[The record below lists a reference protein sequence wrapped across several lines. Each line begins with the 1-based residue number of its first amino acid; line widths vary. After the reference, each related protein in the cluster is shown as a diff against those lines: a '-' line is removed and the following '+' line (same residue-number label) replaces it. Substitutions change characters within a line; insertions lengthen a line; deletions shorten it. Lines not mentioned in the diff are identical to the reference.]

1 MAKGIS
7 LKVPGGALVRPTAVR
22 ARRAL
27 FDSLG
32 DLGGG
37 SVCDLFAG
45 SGAVGFE
52 FASRGAE
59 SVLFVEKSPQSLS
72 ALKSNLRKIEPL
84 CSSCRFTVFSGTLPE
99 CAVRF
104 SSLPAPDFIFADPP
118 YAESSELLDGLLH
131 EKSFT
136 AWAERSLMIWEL
148 PEANFQ
154 LKVFPPESTSSP
166 AATGPLKRSA
176 DKPFRITYNDRE
188 AAPTLRRGL
197 LFYPAISKK
206 NLLPSSS
213 TYFS

>member
-1 MAKGIS
+1 MEILGGMAKGIS

-45 SGAVGFE
+45 Q
-52 FASRGAE
+52 R
-59 SVLFVEKSPQSLS
+59 
-72 ALKSNLRKIEPL
+72 
-84 CSSCRFTVFSGTLPE
+84 SCRVRICEPRRGIRIVCGKVAAVTFRAQIESQENRTALFFLPFYRIQRTLPE

-136 AWAERSLMIWEL
+136 AWGGTFPDDLGTSGSD
-148 PEANFQ
+148 FQ
-154 LKVFPPESTSSP
+154 LKVFPPEWKVQTIKQFGG
-166 AATGPLKRSA
+166 TRFLYIVR
-176 DKPFRITYNDRE
+176 T
-188 AAPTLRRGL
+188 
-197 LFYPAISKK
+197 
-206 NLLPSSS
+206 
-213 TYFS
+213 

>member
-1 MAKGIS
+1 MEILGGMAKGIS

-104 SSLPAPDFIFADPP
+104 SSLPAPDFIFGPAVCGIVGTAGRSSARKIIHRMGGTFPDDLGTSGSEFPVEGLP
-118 YAESSELLDGLLH
+118 AGMESSNHQTIRRDPFSLYREDVIFP
-131 EKSFT
+131 EKSCFCMKN
-136 AWAERSLMIWEL
+136 E
-148 PEANFQ
+148 
-154 LKVFPPESTSSP
+154 
-166 AATGPLKRSA
+166 
-176 DKPFRITYNDRE
+176 
-188 AAPTLRRGL
+188 
-197 LFYPAISKK
+197 KK
-206 NLLPSSS
+206 CRKICL
-213 TYFS
+213 

>member
-1 MAKGIS
+1 MEILGGMAKGIS

-154 LKVFPPESTSSP
+154 LKVFPPEWKVQTIKQFGG
-166 AATGPLKRSA
+166 TRFLDIVR
-176 DKPFRITYNDRE
+176 T
-188 AAPTLRRGL
+188 
-197 LFYPAISKK
+197 
-206 NLLPSSS
+206 
-213 TYFS
+213 

>member
-1 MAKGIS
+1 MEILGGMAKGIS
-7 LKVPGGALVRPTAVR
+7 LKVPGGALVSRPPSGRAERCSTAWEISEAEVY
-22 ARRAL
+22 AI
-27 FDSLG
+27 FSP
-32 DLGGG
+32 
-37 SVCDLFAG
+37 G

-136 AWAERSLMIWEL
+136 AWGGTFPDDLGTSGSEFPVEGLPAGMESSNHQTIRRDPFSLYREDVIFPWKRAVFAGKMKKNAGKSACT
-148 PEANFQ
+148 ANF
-154 LKVFPPESTSSP
+154 
-166 AATGPLKRSA
+166 
-176 DKPFRITYNDRE
+176 
-188 AAPTLRRGL
+188 
-197 LFYPAISKK
+197 
-206 NLLPSSS
+206 
-213 TYFS
+213 

>member
-1 MAKGIS
+1 MEILGGMAKGIS

-72 ALKSNLRKIEPL
+72 ALKSNLRKIERL

-136 AWAERSLMIWEL
+136 AWGGTFPDDLGTSGSEFPAEGLSAGMESSNHQTIRRNPFSLYREDVIF
-148 PEANFQ
+148 PEKSCFCRKN
-154 LKVFPPESTSSP
+154 E
-166 AATGPLKRSA
+166 
-176 DKPFRITYNDRE
+176 
-188 AAPTLRRGL
+188 
-197 LFYPAISKK
+197 KK
-206 NLLPSSS
+206 CRKICL
-213 TYFS
+213 

>member
-1 MAKGIS
+1 MEILGGMAKGIS

-84 CSSCRFTVFSGTLPE
+84 CSSCRFTVFSGHCGVCRPVLIASRAGFYLCGP
-99 CAVRF
+99 AVCGIVGTAGR
-104 SSLPAPDFIFADPP
+104 SSARKIIHRMGGTFPDDLGTSGSEFPVEGLPAGM
-118 YAESSELLDGLLH
+118 ESSNHQTIRRDPFSLYREDVIFPEKELFLQ
-131 EKSFT
+131 EK
-136 AWAERSLMIWEL
+136 
-148 PEANFQ
+148 
-154 LKVFPPESTSSP
+154 
-166 AATGPLKRSA
+166 
-176 DKPFRITYNDRE
+176 
-188 AAPTLRRGL
+188 
-197 LFYPAISKK
+197 
-206 NLLPSSS
+206 
-213 TYFS
+213 

>member
-72 ALKSNLRKIEPL
+72 ALKSNLRKIEPALFFLPFYRIQRDTGRVCRPVLIASRAGFYL
-84 CSSCRFTVFSGTLPE
+84 CGLAVCGIVGTAGRSSARKIIHRMGRNVP
-99 CAVRF
+99 
-104 SSLPAPDFIFADPP
+104 
-118 YAESSELLDGLLH
+118 
-131 EKSFT
+131 
-136 AWAERSLMIWEL
+136 
-148 PEANFQ
+148 
-154 LKVFPPESTSSP
+154 
-166 AATGPLKRSA
+166 
-176 DKPFRITYNDRE
+176 
-188 AAPTLRRGL
+188 
-197 LFYPAISKK
+197 
-206 NLLPSSS
+206 
-213 TYFS
+213 